1 MTDPSP
7 PPRMLSAP
15 LRLTAMTLR
24 GLGPYLHGARLEIKP
39 LTILCG
45 ENGSGKST
53 WIEALRFLKLAAGDN
68 EFPLKVHADAN
79 RLTRLDVNHV
89 LLKAV
94 VRGGFIPAGEIK
106 NARLALLGELDASG
120 AEDED
125 VRESNR
131 DEFGPPGCIGLKIK
145 VVGSEWSQN
154 ILSNGVTLPNKPTT
168 APERL
173 LWEGK
178 IDCGATIELRWALP
192 HKDDAHPNNDAQERD
207 DNLKN
212 GDGLHQWVELR
223 LHDSTKPNDPHVLRF
238 QRSLDRDDGSERYR
252 HIAARAVKETYWTFE
267 ASPAFLFDP
276 SFDAKPIPLGTIDIP
291 LDQQWKLKVAADRQE
306 QESLIDRACRNFQL
320 LFQNIIQEV
329 LRGFFPIGPL
339 RKIHSAQTTKASALK
354 ERDEEDESDDPEQEQ
369 HDEAEQEREEA
380 AKKIRPELRYVEHSG
395 KNTQEL
401 YAHWAYNLM
410 RQPAA
415 PYCGEISNEFRRED
429 FKIDRKKGYVDGTVA
444 TCVESLPYKLLKL
457 AKADVYQSWEQ
468 GSDDAFRRDELALQL
483 LNDVLTGSDKRELFA
498 WQFRDV
504 VPYEFFRII
513 RASLKESRQ
522 GQDKPLKIA
531 LSNDEFA
538 RVNRLLL
545 EAEFNK
551 QGKRRCLHR
560 TGYLFETFVSFWLER
575 LTKTPLMYGDFSLI
589 APWPTDEGIVG
600 PIPNGGLVEEEKEW
614 LPRGD
619 WAETGKGYRTP
630 EGGDMLGNASPPTS
644 GYRTGWGVMSTGF
657 HQLAPIVVQAGLL
670 RQNEIMAVEN
680 PEAHLHPKLQIKVA
694 EFLMHQANSHKIM
707 LIETHSDLFVRRVLR
722 AIREEQVSPGNV
734 FKQSSV
740 GINFT
745 SLIPDPQGFKHAK
758 IEELKINDQ
767 GQIGNWPDG
776 FMDDDLKE
784 ANNWLATMERQ
795 RSLDDE
801 E

>member
-1 MTDPSP
+1 
-7 PPRMLSAP
+7 MLSAP

-53 WIEALRFLKLAAGDN
+53 WIETLRFLKLAAGDN

-89 LLKAV
+89 LLHAGP
-94 VRGGFIPAGEIK
+94 RGDSIPAGKIK
-106 NARLALLGELDASG
+106 NARLALLGELNESDP
-120 AEDED
+120 EDESL
-125 VRESNR
+125 RESNR
-131 DEFGPPGCIGLKIK
+131 DEFGPPGCVGLTIK
-145 VVGSEWSQN
+145 VLDSKQFQN
-154 ILSNGVTLPNKPTT
+154 IQSNGIRLPSKPTT

-173 LWEGK
+173 LWEGR
-178 IDCGATIELRWALP
+178 IDRGATIELRWALP
-192 HKDDAHPNNDAQERD
+192 HKDDAQPNDDAQERN
-207 DNLKN
+207 DNLEN
-212 GDGLHQWVELR
+212 GDGLHQWVELK
-223 LHDSTKPNDPHVLRF
+223 LHDEFRPKNPYVLRL
-238 QRSLDRDDGSERYR
+238 QRSLDRVAPNFYRTRTLQETSWTFDGSED
-252 HIAARAVKETYWTFE
+252 
-267 ASPAFLFDP
+267 FLFGQ
-276 SFDAKPIPLGTIDIP
+276 SFYANPILLGTIT
-291 LDQQWKLKVAADRQE
+291 ADDGQE
-306 QESLIDRACRNFQL
+306 QESLIEPAYKNFLL
-320 LFQNIIQEV
+320 LFRDIVQEL

-339 RKIHSAQTTKASALK
+339 RKILSAQTTKVSALK
-354 ERDEEDESDDPEQEQ
+354 ERDEDEEEEDDQLE
-369 HDEAEQEREEA
+369 EAEQEREEA

-429 FKIDRKKGYVDGTVA
+429 FKIDRKKDYVDGAVA
-444 TCVESLPYKLLKL
+444 TCVKSLPYDLLKL

-498 WQFRDV
+498 WQFRDK
-504 VPYEFFRII
+504 VPYEFARII

-522 GQDKPLKIA
+522 EQGKPLKIA

-551 QGKRRCLHR
+551 QSKRRCWHR

-575 LTKTPLMYGDFSLI
+575 LTKTPLRYGDFSLI

-600 PIPNGGLVEEEKEW
+600 PIPNGGLVEQEKEW

-680 PEAHLHPKLQIKVA
+680 PEAHLHPSLQIKVA
-694 EFLMHQANSHKIM
+694 EFLMHQANAHKIM
-707 LIETHSDLFVRRVLR
+707 LIETHSDLIVRRIQRAVL
-722 AIREEQVSPGNV
+722 EEDVMSLGKPQ
-734 FKQSSV
+734 QAV

-745 SLIPDPQGFKHAK
+745 RLVPDPKGFKYAE
-758 IEELKINDQ
+758 IVPLAINDECE
-767 GQIGNWPDG
+767 IDNWPDG
-776 FMDDDLKE
+776 FMDDDLLE
-784 ANNWLATMERQ
+784 AQ
-795 RSLDDE
+795 RFIRAANRNSKRTEGLSDDE
-801 E
+801 